1 MNTIYTIGYTAFS
14 IDEFIN
20 ILKKYNITCI
30 IDVRSSA
37 FSQFYQDYNK
47 PVLKGRL
54 KKENIEYRNYVDEFG
69 ARQNDV
75 TYYHSDGYLDFNKFL
90 KSENFK
96 LGVNKI
102 EKGIKLGYSFCLMCA
117 ETDPIN
123 CHRSIMVGRGFK
135 NACYEV
141 KHILKNGNIET
152 QNVLEQR
159 LLDCFFNNRA
169 QISMFSEIKSD
180 QQLINEAYDL
190 KNKEIG
196 FRKEE
201 E

>member
-1 MNTIYTIGYTAFS
+1 
-14 IDEFIN
+14 
-20 ILKKYNITCI
+20 
-30 IDVRSSA
+30 
-37 FSQFYQDYNK
+37 
-47 PVLKGRL
+47 
-54 KKENIEYRNYVDEFG
+54 
-69 ARQNDV
+69 
-75 TYYHSDGYLDFNKFL
+75 
-90 KSENFK
+90 
-96 LGVNKI
+96 
-102 EKGIKLGYSFCLMCA
+102 
-117 ETDPIN
+117 
-123 CHRSIMVGRGFK
+123 MVGRGFK

>member
-30 IDVRSSA
+30 IDVRSSP

-47 PVLKGRL
+47 PVLKERL

-69 ARQNDV
+69 ARQNEM

-123 CHRSIMVGRGFK
+123 
-135 NACYEV
+135 
-141 KHILKNGNIET
+141 
-152 QNVLEQR
+152 
-159 LLDCFFNNRA
+159 
-169 QISMFSEIKSD
+169 
-180 QQLINEAYDL
+180 
-190 KNKEIG
+190 
-196 FRKEE
+196 
-201 E
+201 

>member
-20 ILKKYNITCI
+20 ILKIYNITCI

-69 ARQNDV
+69 ARQNEV

-135 NACYEV
+135 HAC
-141 KHILKNGNIET
+141 
-152 QNVLEQR
+152 
-159 LLDCFFNNRA
+159 
-169 QISMFSEIKSD
+169 
-180 QQLINEAYDL
+180 
-190 KNKEIG
+190 
-196 FRKEE
+196 
-201 E
+201 